1 MNTSITDTI
10 VHTREL
16 LSEAQFNQLS
26 TQIYQQQGIV
36 SFSRSPHTPR
46 FLMVVYDTARIQAL
60 QILNTITAMGHRAS
74 LLGL

>member
-1 MNTSITDTI
+1 MNASITDTI
-10 VHTREL
+10 VHTNEL
-16 LSEAQFNQLS
+16 LSDVQFDQLS
-26 TQIYQQQGIV
+26 QQIYQQPGVV
-36 SFSRSPHTPR
+36 SFRRSPHTPR